1 VDPTWNFCKTGPITT
16 TLVWNLHEPGLPSV
30 HLDEP
35 VAAGTTRQPVSVCAS
50 VVVSRGCALNNVATR
65 TTVHALMRVHTGTH
79 THTRGCSLG
88 RIARNTAI
96 MQSGRE
102 PEASVASTV
111 ACTLCR
117 ASPPLTPHCGIDT
130 LQNTGG
136 GRVGSSGRV
145 RLLGVRQ
152 LEQDRECGKKQNH
165 LSSNG
170 GWHACMIVSLCVLN
184 IDMGQSQPPPYV
196 PGGLLQSELGK
207 WTDHTN
213 DGTCDAAHRDHQKG
227 TRHQT
232 YRSMWAPMSSRRC
245 CLHTISGQR

>member
-1 VDPTWNFCKTGPITT
+1 MHSC
-16 TLVWNLHEPGLPSV
+16 
-30 HLDEP
+30 
-35 VAAGTTRQPVSVCAS
+35 
-50 VVVSRGCALNNVATR
+50 GCIRA
-65 TTVHALMRVHTGTH
+65 H

-88 RIARNTAI
+88 GVAHDTAI

-102 PEASVASTV
+102 PETSVASTV

-136 GRVGSSGRV
+136 GGGVVRASQVTWGETIGASGAICQWGQTTKALRAKAV
-145 RLLGVRQ
+145 LLHAMYQEISVWV
-152 LEQDRECGKKQNH
+152 EQDRECGKKQNH